1 MSQLL
6 LPFPEPV
13 PTPART
19 QILTPVPPLDPPP
32 DPPLAEPVPASTQV
46 PPPVSPAEPAI
57 PPPAPPH
64 LVPRTVAEAITAV
77 HGFADL
83 SAHRRSTITSALRAV
98 ARLAGKPAEAVRF
111 DPGELL
117 GLLERAPLVTLGVK
131 AGTFTNYGTALR
143 QVLRLFGLLAPEHI
157 RSQKADHPAWTEL
170 LSRLPVSKD
179 FLRLRSFINFCA
191 SEEIVPEEVDGT
203 TLETYGEYRTAT
215 RGGGKS
221 GGNARRVASQW
232 NHASRDI
239 EGWPAVRL
247 GVTGRAPHR
256 SAPFEAYPPGL
267 QEGAAAYVAGIGAP
281 SGGGGLY
288 TGPQH
293 RVVKPAT
300 VTNHR
305 YNLRRLLSGAV
316 QGGFPMAEIDSL
328 DVVISPLFVKTALD
342 WHYCKADRQVTT
354 DLGQL
359 AATVASVAQYLKL
372 PPEQWRELK
381 VLLKRA
387 APKQRTEM
395 TERNAALLDLLDDPM
410 IRAGLLHAPPHILKR
425 AARLRDGW
433 TDKHKAD
440 KRKDVYHPP
449 RPVDAG
455 WLAGL
460 AVAIE
465 ILTNAPIRIADLQAL
480 ILGKDLILVSRGR
493 GRWSGTLRVAT
504 SKTGRIV
511 EFPLT
516 DETVALIRDYLE
528 NYRPALPND
537 DTNWVFPGQTSA
549 DRPREK
555 ASFATAITE
564 AIHEVIGV
572 RVNPHA
578 FRAFAGALILERNP
592 HAIDDLRA
600 VLGHSSFE
608 TALMFYRRNAQ
619 RAAAIRLS
627 ATVSQERRKTKR
639 LAEAYFPDLERKL
652 KSRRA
657 SWQS

>member
-1 MSQLL
+1 MSQLF
-6 LPFPEPV
+6 LPFPEPA
-13 PTPART
+13 PTSART
-19 QILTPVPPLDPPP
+19 QILTPVPPPVPPP

-77 HGFADL
+77 RGFADL

-111 DPGELL
+111 DPGEVL
-117 GLLERAPLVTLGVK
+117 GLLERAPLVRLGVK

-143 QVLRLFGLLAPEHI
+143 QVLRLFGLLAPERI
-157 RSQKADHPAWTEL
+157 RSKRADHPAWTEL
-170 LSRLPVSKD
+170 QSRLPANKD

-191 SEEIVPEEVDGT
+191 SEGIAPEEVGSA
-203 TLETYGEYRTAT
+203 TLETYSEYRTAT

-232 NHASRDI
+232 NHASRDV

-247 GVTGRAPHR
+247 GVTGRALHR
-256 SAPFEAYPPGL
+256 SAPFEVYPPGL

-300 VTNHR
+300 VTTHR

-316 QGGFPMAEIDSL
+316 QGGFPMAKIDSL
-328 DVVISPLFVKTALD
+328 DVVISPLFVKTAID
-342 WHYCKADRQVTT
+342 WHYCKAGRQVTT

-359 AATVASVAQYLKL
+359 
-372 PPEQWRELK
+372 
-381 VLLKRA
+381 A

-395 TERNAALLDLLDDPM
+395 TERNAALLDQLDDPM
-410 IRAGLLHAPPHILKR
+410 IRAALLHAPPHILKR

-516 DETVALIRDYLE
+516 DETVSLIRDYLE

-537 DTNWVFPGQTSA
+537 DTNWVFPGQASA

-555 ASFATAITE
+555 ASFASAITE